1 MCPGDTGPAVPLTV
15 TMGGPPDLMAP
26 WLPPNRSPLGLS
38 RLVQRIP
45 EAPQATPGLGP
56 LRPEPEQEVTLPK
69 GLPCAGKCVKC
80 FSDHF
85 NPMRTQGSGPR
96 DHSVTK
102 DMGGRCLSPFSWPSS
117 RLLLQAR
124 GCFVLLSSQRK
135 LAGESG
141 GSRQVKGASNHSASQ
156 QMASHQPGKVHALR
170 NFPNGS
176 WGL

>member
-1 MCPGDTGPAVPLTV
+1 M
-15 TMGGPPDLMAP
+15 PDFMAP
-26 WLPPNRSPLGLS
+26 WLPPNRRPLGLS

-56 LRPEPEQEVTLPK
+56 LRPESEQEVTLTK

-96 DHSVTK
+96 DHLVTK
-102 DMGGRCLSPFSWPSS
+102 DVGGRCLSPFSWSS
-117 RLLLQAR
+117 SHLLLQAR
-124 GCFVLLSSQRK
+124 GHFVLLSSQRK

-141 GSRQVKGASNHSASQ
+141 GSRQVKGVSNHFCLSTDGLSSTWQSACLEELPKWL
-156 QMASHQPGKVHALR
+156 MGPLR
-170 NFPNGS
+170 GPVGVRMLFV
-176 WGL
+176 LKDK